1 MITTT
6 TYKAELDD
14 EISFEVGVL
23 VTVIEKN
30 FDGWW
35 LIRWVLSMSTPII
48 FTSIELSSKPEM
60 DQAIYVVTVSY

>member
-35 LIRWVLSMSTPII
+35 LIR
-48 FTSIELSSKPEM
+48 
-60 DQAIYVVTVSY
+60 